1 MHVFSGEER
10 GEAEANRS
18 FHWTNGKNHGTS
30 VFFFQQTIFDSRGY
44 VKFKLI
50 ND

>member
-30 VFFFQQTIFDSRGY
+30 VFFSS
-44 VKFKLI
+44 KPSLI
-50 ND
+50 PGAM